1 MGNQTPENLKT
12 DQSLL
17 DRLERA
23 ASSKQ
28 TAQEK
33 LEQRVS
39 FIFGSLDS
47 KSEIT
52 RDKIRQ
58 LLKEQ
63 QGEGVK

>member
-1 MGNQTPENLKT
+1 MGNQAPQDLKT

-17 DRLERA
+17 DRLKQA

-28 TAQEK
+28 TTQEK

-47 KSEIT
+47 KSEVT
-52 RDKIRQ
+52 REKIRQ
-58 LLKEQ
+58 LLIEQ
-63 QGEGVK
+63 QGETAK